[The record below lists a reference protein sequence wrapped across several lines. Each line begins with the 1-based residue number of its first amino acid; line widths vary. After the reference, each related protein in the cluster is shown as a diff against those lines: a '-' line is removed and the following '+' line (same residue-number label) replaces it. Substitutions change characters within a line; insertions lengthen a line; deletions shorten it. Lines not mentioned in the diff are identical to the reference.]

1 MATNWDSHIDGFL
14 PEDGYAGTLVGRI
27 WRPDVEGPSVVSIR
41 EGGVFDITA
50 AVPTMSALANAD
62 DPVALAGSDGDG
74 LGDLR
79 EIAANSVAESRD
91 TTKPWFLSPADLQA
105 HKACGVT
112 FVRSLLER
120 VIDERTSGDPALA
133 EEVRKELLNS
143 IGIDLSDVVPGSDE
157 AETVKSALLDRDM
170 WSQYLE
176 VGIGPYAEVFSKAQ
190 PMSSVGFGAE
200 IGIHPMS
207 TWNNPEPEVVLVG
220 NATGEIVGAALGNDV
235 NLRDVEGRSALL
247 LGRAKDNNGSCAIGP
262 IVRLLDDTYT
272 LDDIRSAYVS
282 LTVTGTDNFRIEDGS
297 SMTEISRDI
306 EDLMGQT
313 LSANHQYPDGVM
325 LFTGTMF
332 TPNQDRDQ
340 PGGGFTHHVG
350 DTVVMRSPKL
360 GTLAN
365 TVDRT
370 DVIPP
375 WEFGSTALFRNLAKR
390 GVL

>member
-1 MATNWDSHIDGFL
+1 MPTNWDTVIDAFL
-14 PEDGYAGTLVGRI
+14 PEDGFSSTLVGRV
-27 WRPDVEGPSVVSIR
+27 WRPDADGPSVVAIR
-41 EGGVFDITA
+41 DTGVIDITA
-50 AVPTMSALANAD
+50 AAPAMSMLTNAD
-62 DPVALAGSDGDG
+62 DPAAIAGAEGEN
-74 LGDLR
+74 LGDWR
-79 EIAANSVAESRD
+79 EIAANSVASTRDPSR
-91 TTKPWFLSPADLQA
+91 PWFLSPTDLHA

-133 EEVRKELLNS
+133 EEVRTELLES
-143 IGIDLSDVVPGSDE
+143 IGIDLSEVEPGSPE
-157 AETVKSALLDRDM
+157 AEKVKTALLERDM

-190 PMSSVGFGAE
+190 PMSAVGFGAE

-220 NATGEIVGAALGNDV
+220 NASGKIVGAALGNDV

-247 LGRAKDNNGSCAIGP
+247 LGRAKDNNGSCAVGP
-262 IVRLLDDTYT
+262 FIRLLDVTFS
-272 LDDIRSAYVS
+272 LDDIRNAYVS
-282 LTVTGTDNFRIEDGS
+282 LTVEGEDNFRLEDGS

-313 LSANHQYPDGVM
+313 LSANHQYPDGVI

-332 TPNQDRDQ
+332 TPNQDRDR

-350 DTVVMRSPKL
+350 DAVVMRSPKL

-365 TVDRT
+365 TVGQTDR
-370 DVIPP
+370 IPR
-375 WEFGSTALFRNLAKR
+375 WEFGTAELIRNLAAR

>member
-1 MATNWDSHIDGFL
+1 MATNWDAHIDEFL
-14 PEDGYAGTLVGRI
+14 PEDGCAGTLVGRI
-27 WRPDVEGPSVVSIR
+27 WRPDVGGPSVVSIR
-41 EGGVFDITA
+41 KGGVVDITT
-50 AVPTMSALANAD
+50 AVPTMSALTNAD
-62 DPVALAGSDGDG
+62 DPVALAASDGEG
-74 LGDLR
+74 LGDWR
-79 EIAANSVAESRD
+79 AIAANSVAENRD
-91 TTKPWFLSPADLQA
+91 PAKPWFLSPADLHA

-133 EEVRKELLNS
+133 EEVRKELLDS
-143 IGIDLSDVVPGSDE
+143 IGIDLSDVIPGSDE
-157 AETVKSALLDRDM
+157 SEKVKNALLERDM

-190 PMSSVGFGAE
+190 PMSSVGFGAA

-220 NATGEIVGAALGNDV
+220 NAIGQIVGAALGNDV

-262 IVRLLDDTYT
+262 IVRLIDHTYT
-272 LDDIRSAYVS
+272 LDNIRSSYVS
-282 LTVTGTDNFRIEDGS
+282 LTVAGTDNFRLEDGS

-313 LSANHQYPDGVM
+313 LNANHQYPDGVM

-332 TPNQDRDQ
+332 TPNQDRDR

-350 DTVVMRSPKL
+350 DTVVMQSPKL

-370 DVIPP
+370 DAIPA

>member
-1 MATNWDSHIDGFL
+1 MATNWDAHIDGFL
-14 PEDGYAGTLVGRI
+14 PEDGCAGTLVGRV
-27 WRPDVEGPSVVSIR
+27 WRPDVEGPSVVSVR
-41 EGGVFDITA
+41 KDGVVDITA
-50 AVPTMSALANAD
+50 AAPTMSALTNAD
-62 DPVALAGSDGDG
+62 DPVALAGSDGEG
-74 LGDLR
+74 LGDWR
-79 EIAANSVAESRD
+79 AIAANSVAESRD
-91 TTKPWFLSPADLQA
+91 TTKPWFLSPADLHA

-133 EEVRKELLNS
+133 DEVRKELLDS
-143 IGIDLSDVVPGSDE
+143 IGIDLSDVIPGSDE
-157 AETVKSALLDRDM
+157 AETVKSALLERDM

-220 NATGEIVGAALGNDV
+220 KATGQIVGAALGNDV

-282 LTVTGTDNFRIEDGS
+282 LTVAGTDNFRLEDGS

-332 TPNQDRDQ
+332 TPNQDRDR

-350 DTVVMRSPKL
+350 DTVVMQSPKL

-370 DVIPP
+370 DAIPA

-390 GVL
+390 GVF

>member
-1 MATNWDSHIDGFL
+1 MAMNWTAHIDTFL
-14 PEDGYAGTLVGRI
+14 PEDGFAGCLVARV
-27 WRPDVEGPSVVSIR
+27 WRPDVSGPTVVSLR
-41 EGGVFDITA
+41 EEGVIDITA
-50 AVPTMSALANAD
+50 SAPTMSALTNAD
-62 DPVALAGSDGDG
+62 DPCALSRADGEN
-74 LGDLR
+74 LGDWR
-79 EIAANSVAESRD
+79 AIAANSVAESRD
-91 TTKPWFLSPADLQA
+91 PATPWFLSPADLHA

-133 EEVRKELLNS
+133 EEVRKELLDS
-143 IGIDLSDVVPGSDE
+143 IGIDLSDVVPGSDA
-157 AETVKSALLDRDM
+157 AEKVKSALLERDM

-190 PMSSVGFGAE
+190 PMSSVGFGAD

-220 NATGEIVGAALGNDV
+220 NAAGDIIGAALGNDV

-262 IVRLLDDTYT
+262 FIRLVDKTFG
-272 LDDIRSAYVS
+272 LDDIRNAYVS
-282 LTVTGTDNFRIEDGS
+282 LTVSGTDNFRLEDGS
-297 SMTEISRDI
+297 SMAEISRDI

-332 TPNQDRDQ
+332 TPNQDRDR

-350 DTVVMRSPKL
+350 DSVVMHSPKL

-365 TVDRT
+365 TVNYT
-370 DVIPP
+370 NAIAP
-375 WEFGSTALFRNLAKR
+375 WEFGTTALFRNLAKR